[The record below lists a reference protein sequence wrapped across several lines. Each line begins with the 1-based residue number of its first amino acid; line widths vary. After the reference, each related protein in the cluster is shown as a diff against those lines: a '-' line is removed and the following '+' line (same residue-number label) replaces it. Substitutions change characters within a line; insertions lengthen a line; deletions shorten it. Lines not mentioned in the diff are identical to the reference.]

1 MIDLHG
7 RYYCLFLGVRAADP
21 LVAMTKS
28 DGTRFDGCFT
38 AEEMIL
44 AVYSRGIAMI
54 KTKISYGFITAVGL
68 DYKEIKNLYP
78 VNIEGAYYNGSK
90 NSTINRLT
98 ESVKTFVKKLQ
109 V

>member
-1 MIDLHG
+1 
-7 RYYCLFLGVRAADP
+7 
-21 LVAMTKS
+21 
-28 DGTRFDGCFT
+28 
-38 AEEMIL
+38 
-44 AVYSRGIAMI
+44 MI

-78 VNIEGAYYNGSK
+78 VNIEGACYNGSK

-109 V
+109 VWFKWIRVDLKSMKIIA